1 MRTIISI
8 LLIISCLSIC
18 GQEINH
24 MQNTFYNRDSLVL
37 RKMNLKEFNVQGKDH
52 TWSLKGIKADNISNL
67 TTGTVPA
74 VRLLIAFCANKL
86 IIMTLVCTQF
96 QIGSI
101 INSGHLDRRDVLEV

>member
-52 TWSLKGIKADNISNL
+52 TWSLKGIEADKKEYRS
-67 TTGTVPA
+67 
-74 VRLLIAFCANKL
+74 RF
-86 IIMTLVCTQF
+86 
-96 QIGSI
+96 
-101 INSGHLDRRDVLEV
+101 LEKRNGLESWTWTNQY

>member
-1 MRTIISI
+1 MRK
-8 LLIISCLSIC
+8 LLFYITFLTLS
-18 GQEINH
+18 GQAQEINFE
-24 MQNTFYNRDSLVL
+24 QNRIVDGDSLVQK
-37 RKMNLKEFNVQGKDH
+37 KMDLKEFDLQGKDH

-101 INSGHLDRRDVLEV
+101 INFGHLDRRDVLEV

>member
-52 TWSLKGIKADNISNL
+52 TWSLEGIKADKKEYRS
-67 TTGTVPA
+67 
-74 VRLLIAFCANKL
+74 RF
-86 IIMTLVCTQF
+86 
-96 QIGSI
+96 
-101 INSGHLDRRDVLEV
+101 LEKRNGLESWTWTNQY